1 MITRATFF
9 VEFVE
14 KDNYVD
20 DVDESYPYP
29 DKEPRSWDGFTV
41 NNYLN
46 RVVTVGQ
53 DSEQNREIECHKAT
67 GLIISLT
74 ITQVSTFSGFAVPFI
89 KLFPGPSNDFFIF
102 HQVVIRLNSSPKQEF
117 SSIVHQ

>member
-1 MITRATFF
+1 MITRATFI

-46 RVVTVGQ
+46 RVVTVGK

-67 GLIISLT
+67 GLIIFLT
-74 ITQVSTFSGFAVPFI
+74 IYSSKYFFRFCCSYYKTFSRTFKRFFY
-89 KLFPGPSNDFFIF
+89 LSPSGYPI
-102 HQVVIRLNSSPKQEF
+102 E
-117 SSIVHQ
+117 